1 MCASCAT
8 DARSSKSSWKRP
20 TDREALE
27 AIAELAPDVLIT
39 DIRMPELDGLR
50 LAREAYY
57 NHPEMMIVI
66 VSGYDDFAYAKSAL
80 QFGVKDYLLKPV
92 NAEELQAAM
101 ARLLVQLDRE
111 YRAGAAPRAQ
121 EELVTLVQEHLRAH
135 FGEEVSL
142 AALAERFHVN
152 LPYLTRLFKR
162 TIGVAPVRYLRDL
175 RITHARKLLQERP
188 DLEIK
193 EIGPMAGYPDP
204 GYFSRIFRMSVGIGP
219 QEYRERGNPGGGLGT
234 TTPKK
239 CSLKAKLRALTQG
252 PSRWRLRRLF
262 HPPWLS

>member
-1 MCASCAT
+1 VSR
-8 DARSSKSSWKRP
+8 ARAYSVLVVEDEPLIRVNIVRKLRDGCP
-20 TDREALE
+20 EFEVVMEAADGREALE

-39 DIRMPELDGLR
+39 DIRMPELDGLQ

-57 NHPEMMIVI
+57 NHPEMMVVI

-92 NAEELQAAM
+92 NAEELHAAM

-121 EELVTLVQEHLRAH
+121 EELVTLVQEYLRAH

-175 RITHARKLLQERP
+175 RIAHARKLLQERP

-204 GYFSRIFRMSVGIGP
+204 GYFSRIFRLSVGIGP
-219 QEYRERGNPGGGLGT
+219 QEYRERGNQNT
-234 TTPKK
+234 EFDETN
-239 CSLKAKLRALTQG
+239 CEE
-252 PSRWRLRRLF
+252 
-262 HPPWLS
+262 